1 MKPLRT
7 LLPCLLA
14 GLSTFAFAQ
23 TATSKAAASQRNDN
37 TPADAVK
44 TPAAPA
50 KDWNAQYVLGPDSQE
65 KANVPKGAISKF
77 RLEDSKTFPGYGRE
91 WALYVPSQYDGKKEA
106 CLMVFQDGM
115 GYIGPKGNWRV
126 SVVFDNLIAEGKM
139 PVTIA
144 LFINPG
150 FTPDKNNP
158 TGKGKDGKPLGKSN
172 RSFEYDSV
180 TDKYVTFLLEEMIP
194 LVESKGYKI
203 SKDPKRRAIGGASSG
218 GICAFNAAW
227 QRPDAFSK
235 VFTTIGSFTNI
246 RGGHKYPQMVMEAP
260 KKDIRIFSQDG
271 THDLTNQFGSWPEAN
286 QKMADAWK
294 AKGYDYQFVMGE
306 GTHDG
311 RHGGML
317 FPDAMKWL
325 WRDVR

>member
-1 MKPLRT
+1 MCSLRT

-14 GLSTFAFAQ
+14 GLASVASAQ
-23 TATSKAAASQRNDN
+23 TAAPKAN
-37 TPADAVK
+37 
-44 TPAAPA
+44 AAPT

-65 KANVPKGAISKF
+65 KANVPKGTITKF
-77 RLEDSKTFPGYGRE
+77 HLDDSKTFPGYGRD
-91 WALYVPSQYDGKKEA
+91 WALYVPAQYDGKKEA

-126 SVVFDNLIAEGKM
+126 STVFDNLIAEGKM

-150 FTPDKNNP
+150 FAPDANNP
-158 TGKGKDGKPLGKSN
+158 TGKGKDGKPLGKAN

-194 LVESKGYKI
+194 LVEAKGYKI
-203 SKDPKRRAIGGASSG
+203 SKDAKRRAIGGASSG

-246 RGGHKYPQMVMEAP
+246 RGGNKFPELVLAEP
-260 KKDIRIFSQDG
+260 KKDIRVYSQDG
-271 THDLTNQFGSWPEAN
+271 SHDLTNQFGVWPEAN

-294 AKGYDYQFVMGE
+294 AKGYDYQFIMGE

-317 FPDAMKWL
+317 MPEALKWL

>member
-1 MKPLRT
+1 
-7 LLPCLLA
+7 
-14 GLSTFAFAQ
+14 
-23 TATSKAAASQRNDN
+23 
-37 TPADAVK
+37 
-44 TPAAPA
+44 
-50 KDWNAQYVLGPDSQE
+50 
-65 KANVPKGAISKF
+65 
-77 RLEDSKTFPGYGRE
+77 
-91 WALYVPSQYDGKKEA
+91 
-106 CLMVFQDGM
+106 MVFQDGM

-126 SVVFDNLIAEGKM
+126 STVFDNLIAEGKM

-150 FTPDKNNP
+150 FAPDANNP

-180 TDKYVTFLLEEMIP
+180 TDKYVKFLLEEMIP
-194 LVESKGYKI
+194 LVEAKGYKI
-203 SKDPKRRAIGGASSG
+203 SKDAKRRAIAGASSG

-246 RGGHKYPQMVMEAP
+246 RGGNKFPEMVLAEP
-260 KKDIRIFSQDG
+260 KKDIRVYSQDG
-271 THDLTNQFGSWPEAN
+271 SHDLTNQFGVWPEAN

-317 FPDAMKWL
+317 MPEALKWL